1 MVKTQLAEESYKK
14 EAQFN
19 HAFLKLNQKLKQSQV
34 ELDPE
39 VKEALDDF
47 KVASMNLKKMLI
59 KAVNSD
65 RNPAAW
71 D

>member
-1 MVKTQLAEESYKK
+1 MVKTLLAEESHKK

-65 RNPAAW
+65 RNPAA
-71 D
+71 

>member
-1 MVKTQLAEESYKK
+1 MVKTQLAEESHKK

-19 HAFLKLNQKLKQSQV
+19 RAFLKLNQKLKQSQV

-47 KVASMNLKKMLI
+47 KVASMSLKKMLI
-59 KAVNSD
+59 KAVKK
-65 RNPAAW
+65 AAW
-71 D
+71 A

>member
-1 MVKTQLAEESYKK
+1 MVKTQLAEESNKK

-19 HAFLKLNQKLKQSQV
+19 HAFLKLNQKLKQSQI

-59 KAVNSD
+59 KAVKK
-65 RNPAAW
+65 AAW
-71 D
+71 A